1 VKNGKAACECQQV
14 CSGVYDPVCSSDG
27 VTYGSICEL
36 EAMACAL
43 GREIQVA
50 RRGPCGQW
58 WMSGSGG
65 GELLVSMVMEP
76 SPQTDAG
83 SAALEPC
90 ARQTLGAVFAPLN
103 AWPQHSLCVVLMGT
117 HMPASANC
125 MSTPAHTR

>member
-83 SAALEPC
+83 SAALD
-90 ARQTLGAVFAPLN
+90 QI
-103 AWPQHSLCVVLMGT
+103 SLHV
-117 HMPASANC
+117 ASAGHCSEWGHGNQVGYGP
-125 MSTPAHTR
+125 MTSPARVC